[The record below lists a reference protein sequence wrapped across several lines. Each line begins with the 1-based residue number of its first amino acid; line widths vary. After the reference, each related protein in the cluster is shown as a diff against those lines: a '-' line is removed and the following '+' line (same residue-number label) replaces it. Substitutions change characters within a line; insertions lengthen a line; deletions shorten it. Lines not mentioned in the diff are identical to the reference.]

1 MLYNCTVRTPLKALS
16 STSVSIHHPIPPA
29 VPLPVFTFALQSAR
43 HRIPHFPYTMPIN
56 ISFRKNKQRAPDA
69 ETVKIVTMEDLFTF
83 ISDSQRNIKEKRE
96 ANIRSGFDI
105 SAHDGDDVDAGVN
118 ADDDAGDSDDDEPMV
133 RVHDSDYRS
142 DSTDNIS

>member
-1 MLYNCTVRTPLKALS
+1 
-16 STSVSIHHPIPPA
+16 
-29 VPLPVFTFALQSAR
+29 
-43 HRIPHFPYTMPIN
+43 MPIN
-56 ISFRKNKQRAPDA
+56 ISFRKNKQRTPVA

-83 ISDSQRNIKEKRE
+83 ITDSQRNIKEKRE

-118 ADDDAGDSDDDEPMV
+118 ADDDADDSDDDEPMV

-142 DSTDNIS
+142 DSADNIY

>member
-1 MLYNCTVRTPLKALS
+1 
-16 STSVSIHHPIPPA
+16 
-29 VPLPVFTFALQSAR
+29 
-43 HRIPHFPYTMPIN
+43 MPIK
-56 ISFRKNKQRAPDA
+56 ISFRKNEQRTPAA

-96 ANIRSGFDI
+96 ANSHSGFDI
-105 SAHDGDDVDAGVN
+105 PADDDDDVDAGVN

-142 DSTDNIS
+142 NSTDNVS

>member
-1 MLYNCTVRTPLKALS
+1 
-16 STSVSIHHPIPPA
+16 
-29 VPLPVFTFALQSAR
+29 
-43 HRIPHFPYTMPIN
+43 MPIK
-56 ISFRKNKQRAPDA
+56 ISFRKNKQRTPAA
-69 ETVKIVTMEDLFTF
+69 ESVKIVTMEDLFIF

-96 ANIRSGFDI
+96 ASIRSGFDI

-142 DSTDNIS
+142 DSADNVS

>member
-1 MLYNCTVRTPLKALS
+1 
-16 STSVSIHHPIPPA
+16 
-29 VPLPVFTFALQSAR
+29 
-43 HRIPHFPYTMPIN
+43 MPIK
-56 ISFRKNKQRAPDA
+56 ISFRKSKQRTPAA

-96 ANIRSGFDI
+96 ANIHSGFDI

-118 ADDDAGDSDDDEPMV
+118 ADDDADDSDADEPMV

>member
-1 MLYNCTVRTPLKALS
+1 MHLCATVQRIDPPSPHPQYFSQPSPTS
-16 STSVSIHHPIPPA
+16 SNQPPSY
-29 VPLPVFTFALQSAR
+29 L
-43 HRIPHFPYTMPIN
+43 IPHFPYTMPIK
-56 ISFRKNKQRAPDA
+56 ISFRKNKQRAPVA

-83 ISDSQRNIKEKRE
+83 ITDSQRNIKEKRE
-96 ANIRSGFDI
+96 ANIRSDFDI

-118 ADDDAGDSDDDEPMV
+118 ADDDADERMV

>member
-1 MLYNCTVRTPLKALS
+1 
-16 STSVSIHHPIPPA
+16 
-29 VPLPVFTFALQSAR
+29 
-43 HRIPHFPYTMPIN
+43 MPIK
-56 ISFRKNKQRAPDA
+56 ISFRKNKQRTPVA

-83 ISDSQRNIKEKRE
+83 ITDSQRNIKEKRE

-118 ADDDAGDSDDDEPMV
+118 ADDDADEPMV